1 MIPCT
6 AIIRIPMSIFINVTK
21 IIYRTCLYELFIEVN
36 LMHVYRRV
44 KNIRINIILL
54 NITYNF
60 ELMKEDSNYASFF
73 LSILV
78 LILLDLC
85 WWVFC

>member
-1 MIPCT
+1 
-6 AIIRIPMSIFINVTK
+6 MSIFINVTK

-73 LSILV
+73 LP
-78 LILLDLC
+78 ILLSDIVGFVL
-85 WWVFC
+85 VGILLVN